1 MSLLSRLF
9 GKPAPEPTP
18 AQPPEQK
25 KEPARARPD
34 PAAIARDEEAQLAG
48 AVASGDRQAIGRWV
62 LEAHSTQVR
71 QAAARAIEDPGQIRE
86 LLRASRG
93 RDKHVHRILAE
104 KRDALLA
111 EERMRKQRQADVES
125 AAAAIARLP
134 TQPVDATYAA
144 ALSRFEARW
153 EPLAAHAAV
162 ETRDEV
168 ARNLERCRTVLDQH
182 RRATEAAQ
190 AQARAA
196 ALAAEEERERRERDA
211 QAAALAAAEA
221 ERAREEAQRAVQ
233 ARREAEAARVRELVQ
248 LLRQAQAALAHGGT
262 ARAVRLRAGI
272 EAAMPGAPAL
282 PPWYARQLEDVDA
295 RLGELQ
301 DWKTFTVVP
310 KRAELLEQMQA
321 LVTAE
326 LSPEERARRIRH
338 LRDDWRTVNRG
349 AGAEAANENAQF
361 DALAERA
368 YEPCREHFARQ
379 AEARKQNEARREA
392 LLDRLNGLIAEPV
405 DERTDWRALQRALSD
420 SRREWREHAPVDA
433 AVIESLQAR
442 FRAAT
447 DELQQRLD
455 AEYARNVSARRELID
470 RAAVLVGLEDVRSAV
485 DEAKALQR
493 AWATVGLV
501 PRRDDEKLWTE
512 FRRHCDAVFSRIVQ
526 ERAAQDAAIDA
537 ARAEAAAICDALE
550 RIAGLE
556 GDELLAAEAEAT
568 ELRRRFQM
576 MDLPR
581 PAARSLQQGFTRA
594 ARRLDEALRRHH
606 VMAERRGWIDLYAA
620 SDRARRLELAILE
633 GGASAE
639 ELESLRNTVES
650 AVAALGHAPKAGRA
664 AIEQRLARSA
674 RGGIPDDLAAN
685 ERALRLLCV
694 RAELAAEAATPPED
708 VELRREYQMQ
718 RLMASMGQGQRE
730 PPLELEEL
738 ALEWLAAG
746 PVASPTYDALLERL
760 QRCLAT

>member
-9 GKPAPEPTP
+9 GKPAPASNPS
-18 AQPPEQK
+18 QPPEPK
-25 KEPARARPD
+25 KEPAPARPD
-34 PAAIARDEEAQLAG
+34 PAEVARDEEAQLAR
-48 AVASGDRQAIGRWV
+48 AVAAGDRAGIGRWV
-62 LEAHSTQVR
+62 LEAHSTRVR
-71 QAAARAIEDPGQIRE
+71 QAAARAIEDPDQIRD

-93 RDKHVHRILAE
+93 KDKHVHRILAD

-111 EERMRKQRQADVES
+111 EDRARKQRLADVES

-134 TQPVDATYAA
+134 TQPVDATYAQ
-144 ALSRFEARW
+144 ALSRLEARW
-153 EPLAAHAAV
+153 EALAGHAAP

-168 ARNLERCRTVLDQH
+168 ARNLERSRTAVDEH
-182 RRATEAAQ
+182 RRAADAAQ
-190 AQARAA
+190 ARARAA
-196 ALAAEEERERRERDA
+196 ALAAEEERQCREQEA
-211 QAAALAAAEA
+211 QAAAIAAAEA
-221 ERAREEAQRAVQ
+221 EREREEAQRAER
-233 ARREAEAARVRELVQ
+233 ARRETEAAKVRELVQ
-248 LLRQAQAALAHGGT
+248 LLRQAQAAVAHGGT
-262 ARAVRLRAGI
+262 ARALRLRAGI
-272 EAAMPGAPAL
+272 EAAMPDAPVL
-282 PPWYARQLEDVDA
+282 PPWYGRQLEEVDA

-321 LVTAE
+321 LTTAE

-349 AGAEAANENAQF
+349 AGPEAAADNEQF

-379 AEARKQNEARREA
+379 AEARKQNEVRREE
-392 LLDRLNGLIAEPV
+392 LLERLNGLIAEPV

-455 AEYARNVSARRELID
+455 GEYARNVAARRDLVD
-470 RAAVLVGLEDVRSAV
+470 RAAVLVGLEDVRTAV

-493 AWATVGLV
+493 AWTTIGLV

-512 FRRHCDAVFSRIVQ
+512 FRRHCDAVFARIVQ
-526 ERAAQDAAIDA
+526 ERAAHDAAIDA
-537 ARAEAAAICDALE
+537 ARTEAGAICDALE

-556 GDELLAAEAEAT
+556 GDELIAAEPEAL
-568 ELRRRFQM
+568 ELRRRFEM
-576 MDLPR
+576 LDLPR
-581 PAARSLQQGFTRA
+581 PAARGLQQGFTRA
-594 ARRLDEALRRHH
+594 TRRLEEALRRHH
-606 VMAERRGWIDLYAA
+606 AMAERRGWTDLYAA
-620 SDRARRLELAILE
+620 SDRARQLELAILE
-633 GGASAE
+633 GASAE
-639 ELESLRNTVES
+639 ELESLRSTAES

-664 AIEQRLARSA
+664 ALEQRLARSA
-674 RGGIPDDLAAN
+674 RGELPDDLAAN

-694 RAELAAEAATPPED
+694 RAELVAEVATPPED
-708 VELRREYQMQ
+708 LELRREYQMQ
-718 RLMASMGQGQRE
+718 RLMASMGQGRRE
-730 PPLELEEL
+730 SPAALEEL

-746 PVASPTYDALLERL
+746 PVESPTYDALLGRL